1 MTSYKDAGVDIDAAD
16 ETKKAMKESMDS
28 NDPRVL
34 NHLGAFASLVQGSF
48 DAYEEPILVLKTEEP
63 GSKQKLAFQH
73 DKIESICFDTIN
85 HLINDIIVMGAD
97 PLYVQ
102 DAVICGKIEKE
113 KVTRLVKGFADACKA
128 QNCVLVGGETSE
140 QPGVLE
146 VGTYILTASIVGV
159 VDKKKIVDGSTIQ
172 KGDVVLGVA
181 SNGLHTNGYSLVRAL
196 MDKDSSLEQTDVN
209 GETFVECI
217 MKPHTCYYQA
227 VKGLFGHK
235 GLHGMAHITGGGIAG
250 NLNRVLPEGCSAQ
263 IDASAIEIL
272 PIFKAIRDA
281 GNVSDPEMLRTYNMG
296 AGLVMVCSQDALS
309 EIQHHLQS
317 QKLNSFVIGSIIDG
331 DQAVHIE
338 GDLNW

>member
-16 ETKKAMKESMDS
+16 ETKKAMKDS
-28 NDPRVL
+28 INSGDPRVL

-48 DAYEEPILVLKTEEP
+48 DGYEEPILVLKTEEP
-63 GSKQKLAFQH
+63 GSKQKLAFEH
-73 DKIESICFDTIN
+73 DTIESVCYDTIN
-85 HLINDIIVMGAD
+85 HLINDIIVMGAE

-113 KVTRLVKGFADACKA
+113 KVTRLVKGFADACKE
-128 QNCVLVGGETSE
+128 QDCVLVGGETSE
-140 QPGVLE
+140 QPGVLD

-181 SNGLHTNGYSLVRAL
+181 SNGLHTNGYSLARAL
-196 MDKDSSLEQTDVN
+196 MDKDSTLAGSDVN
-209 GETFVECI
+209 GESFVECI

-250 NLNRVLPEGCSAQ
+250 NLNRVLPEGLSAH
-263 IDASAIEIL
+263 IDANKIEVL

-281 GNVSDPEMLRTYNMG
+281 GNVSDSEMLRTYNMG
-296 AGLVMVCSQDALS
+296 AGLVMVCAQESLT
-309 EIQHHLQS
+309 EIQEHLTANML
-317 QKLNSFVIGSIIDG
+317 KSFVIGEIVDG
-331 DQAVHIE
+331 DQTVRIE
-338 GDLNW
+338 GDLQW